1 MSDNETLSLLKSI
14 DKRLSRLEN
23 KRNFD
28 AADLPFQNEMSIFTD
43 SVDDFLNPASEKG
56 SSNLRKLE
64 IIKELVDNLGDED
77 NLRAVIDL
85 SKSLKDIAYLTS
97 HLREIENTVSIVTD
111 STDEIMAKAVEK
123 GLNLEE
129 LARNL
134 SKLSGELI
142 DLIESGTFNKLI
154 ESGILD
160 SKSIEVVGALG
171 HSLAVSK
178 GTEKRV
184 GPLGI
189 ISAIFNKDIQRSIGF
204 TLNLATH
211 FGRKL
216 KKQRISHE

>member
-56 SSNLRKLE
+56 SSHLRKLE

>member
-97 HLREIENTVSIVTD
+97 HLRP
-111 STDEIMAKAVEK
+111 
-123 GLNLEE
+123 
-129 LARNL
+129 
-134 SKLSGELI
+134 
-142 DLIESGTFNKLI
+142 NK
-154 ESGILD
+154 
-160 SKSIEVVGALG
+160 VFFVGHL
-171 HSLAVSK
+171 H
-178 GTEKRV
+178 
-184 GPLGI
+184 I
-189 ISAIFNKDIQRSIGF
+189 
-204 TLNLATH
+204 
-211 FGRKL
+211 
-216 KKQRISHE
+216 

>member
-1 MSDNETLSLLKSI
+1 MSDKETLSLLKSI
-14 DKRLSRLEN
+14 DKRLSKLEK
-23 KRNFD
+23 KRSLD
-28 AADLPFQNEMSIFTD
+28 AADLPFQNEMSILTD

-56 SSNLRKLE
+56 SSNLKKLE
-64 IIKELVDNLGDED
+64 VIKELVNSLGDED
-77 NLRAVIDL
+77 NLRAIIDL

-111 STDEIMAKAVEK
+111 SADEIMAKAVEK

-129 LARNL
+129 LAINL

-142 DLIESGTFNKLI
+142 DLIESGTFNKLV

-189 ISAIFNKDIQRSIGF
+189 ISAIFNKDIQRSLGF